1 MQFCKGLYASLI
13 GKVEE
18 MSNFLLQNVGIGVF
32 FADDDDFFGED
43 TAMCSEV
50 DDDDLPLT
58 NYLLKFDVGEEEPW
72 DSTEDL
78 SVGGESVDERDIF
91 GLGCEGV
98 AFTFESGHWDEDAP
112 DRAELVEKEVCR
124 AKNKDNHGKEESVKS
139 GVIVDLNNQKQTTIL
154 DPKNVVEGACVVHS
168 KVKATN
174 VSFAEDTFEPG
185 SPNPEDLDTDV
196 LDHVGEV
203 FGLENEVS
211 PDKVEFEVSQ
221 AKKKGNDLSIQKQK
235 KTSDPKNVIKAAYTV
250 HSNEKA
256 TNVSFAK
263 DTFEPGFPNPEDL
276 ETDVLDHVGEVFSL
290 ENEVSPDKVEFEVSQ
305 AKKKGN
311 DLSIQKQKKT
321 SDPKNVIK
329 AAYTVHSNEKATN
342 VSLARSK
349 NGPLKT
355 TIKTQAEKAKEQ
367 RQRKK
372 KFVQELQDTIEELKQ
387 EKAGL
392 QQVNTQ
398 LNDKIGSLKEEI
410 SYLKGVIANQ
420 SELAKILRTVA
431 DIPGISI
438 NCSVLKNDQG
448 ELGKNNKRKY
458 VPAGKKGV
466 NLSDENTKKRRM
478 NVEVNGELENNAG
491 VCVHVQSGKV
501 SLEFC
506 PECSKNAKS
515 PPLS

>member
-1 MQFCKGLYASLI
+1 
-13 GKVEE
+13 
-18 MSNFLLQNVGIGVF
+18 MSNFLLQNAGISAF
-32 FADDDDFFGED
+32 FEDDDDFFGED

-91 GLGCEGV
+91 GLGCEVVDDEGV
-98 AFTFESGHWDEDAP
+98 AFTFESGHWNEDAS

-124 AKNKDNHGKEESVKS
+124 AKNKDYHRKEESVKS
-139 GVIVDLNNQKQTTIL
+139 SGIVDLNNQKQTTTL
-154 DPKNVVEGACVVHS
+154 DPKNVVEAACVVHS

-185 SPNPEDLDTDV
+185 SPNTEDLETDV

-211 PDKVEFEVSQ
+211 PDKVESEVSQ

-250 HSNEKA
+250 HSNEK
-256 TNVSFAK
+256 V
-263 DTFEPGFPNPEDL
+263 
-276 ETDVLDHVGEVFSL
+276 
-290 ENEVSPDKVEFEVSQ
+290 
-305 AKKKGN
+305 
-311 DLSIQKQKKT
+311 
-321 SDPKNVIK
+321 
-329 AAYTVHSNEKATN
+329 TN
-342 VSLARSK
+342 VSLERSK

-398 LNDKIGSLKEEI
+398 LNDKIGSLQEEI
-410 SYLKGVIANQ
+410 SYLKGVIVNQ
-420 SELAKILRTVA
+420 SELAKILRSVA
-431 DIPGISI
+431 NIPGISI

-448 ELGKNNKRKY
+448 EMGKNNKRKC

-466 NLSDENTKKRRM
+466 NLCDESTKKRRM
-478 NVEVNGELENNAG
+478 DIEVNGELENNAG

-506 PECSKNAKS
+506 PECSKKAKS
-515 PPLS
+515 TPLS

>member
-1 MQFCKGLYASLI
+1 
-13 GKVEE
+13 
-18 MSNFLLQNVGIGVF
+18 MSNFLLQNAGISAF
-32 FADDDDFFGED
+32 FEDDDDFFGED

-91 GLGCEGV
+91 GLGCEVVDDEGV
-98 AFTFESGHWDEDAP
+98 AFTFESGHWNEDAS

-124 AKNKDNHGKEESVKS
+124 AKNKDYHRKEESVKS
-139 GVIVDLNNQKQTTIL
+139 SGIVDLNNQKQTTTL
-154 DPKNVVEGACVVHS
+154 DPKNVVEAACVVHS

-185 SPNPEDLDTDV
+185 SPNPEDLETDV

-250 HSNEKA
+250 HSNEK
-256 TNVSFAK
+256 V
-263 DTFEPGFPNPEDL
+263 
-276 ETDVLDHVGEVFSL
+276 
-290 ENEVSPDKVEFEVSQ
+290 
-305 AKKKGN
+305 
-311 DLSIQKQKKT
+311 
-321 SDPKNVIK
+321 
-329 AAYTVHSNEKATN
+329 TN
-342 VSLARSK
+342 VSLERSK

-398 LNDKIGSLKEEI
+398 LNDKIGSLQEEI
-410 SYLKGVIANQ
+410 SYLKGVIVNQ
-420 SELAKILRTVA
+420 SELAKILRSVA
-431 DIPGISI
+431 NIPGISI

-448 ELGKNNKRKY
+448 EMGKNNKRKC

-466 NLSDENTKKRRM
+466 NLCDESTKKRRM
-478 NVEVNGELENNAG
+478 DIEVNGELENNAG

-506 PECSKNAKS
+506 PECSKKAKS
-515 PPLS
+515 TPLS

>member
-1 MQFCKGLYASLI
+1 
-13 GKVEE
+13 
-18 MSNFLLQNVGIGVF
+18 MSNFLLQNAGISAF
-32 FADDDDFFGED
+32 FEDDDDFFGED

-91 GLGCEGV
+91 GLGCEMVHDEEV
-98 AFTFESGHWDEDAP
+98 AFTFESGHWNEDAP
-112 DRAELVEKEVCR
+112 DRAELVEKEVCQ

-139 GVIVDLNNQKQTTIL
+139 SVIVDLNDQKQTTTL
-154 DPKNVVEGACVVHS
+154 DPKNVVEAACVVHS

-174 VSFAEDTFEPG
+174 VSITEDTFEP
-185 SPNPEDLDTDV
+185 E
-196 LDHVGEV
+196 
-203 FGLENEVS
+203 
-211 PDKVEFEVSQ
+211 
-221 AKKKGNDLSIQKQK
+221 
-235 KTSDPKNVIKAAYTV
+235 
-250 HSNEKA
+250 
-256 TNVSFAK
+256 
-263 DTFEPGFPNPEDL
+263 
-276 ETDVLDHVGEVFSL
+276 
-290 ENEVSPDKVEFEVSQ
+290 
-305 AKKKGN
+305 
-311 DLSIQKQKKT
+311 
-321 SDPKNVIK
+321 
-329 AAYTVHSNEKATN
+329 TN
-342 VSLARSK
+342 VSLERSK

-398 LNDKIGSLKEEI
+398 LNDKIGSLQEEI

-431 DIPGISI
+431 NIPGISI

-448 ELGKNNKRKY
+448 EMGKNNKRKC

-478 NVEVNGELENNAG
+478 DIEVNGELENNAG

-506 PECSKNAKS
+506 PECSKKAKS
-515 PPLS
+515 TPLS

>member
-1 MQFCKGLYASLI
+1 
-13 GKVEE
+13 
-18 MSNFLLQNVGIGVF
+18 MSNFLLQNAGISAF
-32 FADDDDFFGED
+32 FEDDDDFFGED

-91 GLGCEGV
+91 GLGCEVVDDEGV
-98 AFTFESGHWDEDAP
+98 AFTFESGHWNEDAP

-124 AKNKDNHGKEESVKS
+124 AKNKDYHRKEESVKS
-139 GVIVDLNNQKQTTIL
+139 SGIVDLNNQKQTTTL
-154 DPKNVVEGACVVHS
+154 DPKNVVEAACVVHS

-185 SPNPEDLDTDV
+185 SPNTEDLETDV

-221 AKKKGNDLSIQKQK
+221 AKKKGNDLSIQKQE

-250 HSNEKA
+250 HSNEK
-256 TNVSFAK
+256 V
-263 DTFEPGFPNPEDL
+263 
-276 ETDVLDHVGEVFSL
+276 
-290 ENEVSPDKVEFEVSQ
+290 
-305 AKKKGN
+305 
-311 DLSIQKQKKT
+311 
-321 SDPKNVIK
+321 
-329 AAYTVHSNEKATN
+329 TN
-342 VSLARSK
+342 VSLERSK

-398 LNDKIGSLKEEI
+398 LNDKIGSLQEEI

-420 SELAKILRTVA
+420 SELAKILRSVA
-431 DIPGISI
+431 NIPGISI

-448 ELGKNNKRKY
+448 EMGKNNKRKC

-466 NLSDENTKKRRM
+466 NLCDESTKKRRM
-478 NVEVNGELENNAG
+478 DIEVNGELENNAG

-506 PECSKNAKS
+506 PECSKKAKS
-515 PPLS
+515 TPLS

>member
-1 MQFCKGLYASLI
+1 
-13 GKVEE
+13 
-18 MSNFLLQNVGIGVF
+18 MSNFLLQNAGISAF
-32 FADDDDFFGED
+32 FEDDDDFFGED

-50 DDDDLPLT
+50 DDEDLPLT

-91 GLGCEGV
+91 GLGCEVVDDDGV
-98 AFTFESGHWDEDAP
+98 SFTFESGHWNEDAP

-124 AKNKDNHGKEESVKS
+124 AKNKGNYGKEESVKS
-139 GVIVDLNNQKQTTIL
+139 SVIVDLNNQKQTTTL
-154 DPKNVVEGACVVHS
+154 DPKNVVEAACVVHS
-168 KVKATN
+168 KLKATN

-185 SPNPEDLDTDV
+185 SPNPEDLETDV

-211 PDKVEFEVSQ
+211 PDKVEVEMSQ
-221 AKKKGNDLSIQKQK
+221 AKKKGNGLSIQKKK
-235 KTSDPKNVIKAAYTV
+235 KTSDPKNGIKAAYTV
-250 HSNEKA
+250 HSNEK
-256 TNVSFAK
+256 V
-263 DTFEPGFPNPEDL
+263 
-276 ETDVLDHVGEVFSL
+276 
-290 ENEVSPDKVEFEVSQ
+290 
-305 AKKKGN
+305 
-311 DLSIQKQKKT
+311 
-321 SDPKNVIK
+321 
-329 AAYTVHSNEKATN
+329 TN
-342 VSLARSK
+342 VSLERSK

-398 LNDKIGSLKEEI
+398 LNDKIGSLQEEI
-410 SYLKGVIANQ
+410 SYLKGVITNQ

-431 DIPGISI
+431 NIPGISI

-448 ELGKNNKRKY
+448 EMGKNNKQKC

-478 NVEVNGELENNAG
+478 DIEVNGELENNAG

-506 PECSKNAKS
+506 PECSKKAKS
-515 PPLS
+515 TPLS

>member
-1 MQFCKGLYASLI
+1 MQFYKGLYASLI
-13 GKVEE
+13 GKVGG
-18 MSNFLLQNVGIGVF
+18 MSNFLLQNAGISAF
-32 FADDDDFFGED
+32 FEDDDDFFGED

-91 GLGCEGV
+91 GLGCEVVHDEGV
-98 AFTFESGHWDEDAP
+98 AFTFESGHWNEDAP
-112 DRAELVEKEVCR
+112 DRAELVEKEVCQ

-139 GVIVDLNNQKQTTIL
+139 RVIVDLNNQKQTTTL

-174 VSFAEDTFEPG
+174 VSITEDTFEPG
-185 SPNPEDLDTDV
+185 SPNP
-196 LDHVGEV
+196 
-203 FGLENEVS
+203 
-211 PDKVEFEVSQ
+211 
-221 AKKKGNDLSIQKQK
+221 A
-235 KTSDPKNVIKAAYTV
+235 
-250 HSNEKA
+250 
-256 TNVSFAK
+256 
-263 DTFEPGFPNPEDL
+263 DL
-276 ETDVLDHVGEVFSL
+276 ETDMLDHVGEVFSL
-290 ENEVSPDKVEFEVSQ
+290 ENKVSPDKAELEVSQ
-305 AKKKGN
+305 AKRKGK
-311 DLSIQKQKKT
+311 DLSIQKPKKT

-329 AAYTVHSNEKATN
+329 TAYTVHSNEKVTN
-342 VSLARSK
+342 VSLERSK

-398 LNDKIGSLKEEI
+398 LNDKIGSLQEEI

-431 DIPGISI
+431 NIPGISI

-448 ELGKNNKRKY
+448 EMGKNNKRKC
-458 VPAGKKGV
+458 VSAGKKGV

-478 NVEVNGELENNAG
+478 DIEVNGELENNAG

-506 PECSKNAKS
+506 PECSKKAKS
-515 PPLS
+515 TPLS

>member
-1 MQFCKGLYASLI
+1 
-13 GKVEE
+13 
-18 MSNFLLQNVGIGVF
+18 MSNFLLQNAGISAF
-32 FADDDDFFGED
+32 FEDDDDFFGED

-91 GLGCEGV
+91 GLGCEVVDDEGA
-98 AFTFESGHWDEDAP
+98 AFTFESGHWNEDAP

-124 AKNKDNHGKEESVKS
+124 AKNKDYHRKEESVKS
-139 GVIVDLNNQKQTTIL
+139 SGIVDLNNQKQTTTL
-154 DPKNVVEGACVVHS
+154 DPKNVVEAACVVHS

-174 VSFAEDTFEPG
+174 VSFAEDTFEAG
-185 SPNPEDLDTDV
+185 SPNTEDLETDV

-211 PDKVEFEVSQ
+211 PDKVEFEVSR

-250 HSNEKA
+250 HSNEK
-256 TNVSFAK
+256 V
-263 DTFEPGFPNPEDL
+263 
-276 ETDVLDHVGEVFSL
+276 
-290 ENEVSPDKVEFEVSQ
+290 
-305 AKKKGN
+305 
-311 DLSIQKQKKT
+311 
-321 SDPKNVIK
+321 
-329 AAYTVHSNEKATN
+329 TN
-342 VSLARSK
+342 VSLERSE

-398 LNDKIGSLKEEI
+398 LNDKIGSLQEEI

-420 SELAKILRTVA
+420 SELAKILRSVA
-431 DIPGISI
+431 NIPGISI

-448 ELGKNNKRKY
+448 EMGKNNKRKC

-466 NLSDENTKKRRM
+466 NLCDESTKKRRM
-478 NVEVNGELENNAG
+478 DTEVNGELENNAG

-506 PECSKNAKS
+506 PECSKKAKNT
-515 PPLS
+515 PLS

>member
-1 MQFCKGLYASLI
+1 
-13 GKVEE
+13 
-18 MSNFLLQNVGIGVF
+18 MSNFLLQNAGISAF
-32 FADDDDFFGED
+32 FEDDDDFFGED

-91 GLGCEGV
+91 GLGCEVVDDDGV
-98 AFTFESGHWDEDAP
+98 AFTFESGHWNEDAP

-124 AKNKDNHGKEESVKS
+124 AKNKDYHLKEESVKS
-139 GVIVDLNNQKQTTIL
+139 SGIVDLNNQKQTTTL
-154 DPKNVVEGACVVHS
+154 DPKNVVEAACVVHS

-174 VSFAEDTFEPG
+174 ICFAEDTFEVG
-185 SPNPEDLDTDV
+185 SPNTEDLETDV

-211 PDKVEFEVSQ
+211 PDKVEFEVSR

-250 HSNEKA
+250 HSNEK
-256 TNVSFAK
+256 V
-263 DTFEPGFPNPEDL
+263 
-276 ETDVLDHVGEVFSL
+276 
-290 ENEVSPDKVEFEVSQ
+290 
-305 AKKKGN
+305 
-311 DLSIQKQKKT
+311 
-321 SDPKNVIK
+321 
-329 AAYTVHSNEKATN
+329 TN
-342 VSLARSK
+342 VSLERSK

-398 LNDKIGSLKEEI
+398 LNDKIGSLQEEI

-420 SELAKILRTVA
+420 SELAKILRSVA
-431 DIPGISI
+431 NIPGISI

-448 ELGKNNKRKY
+448 EMGKNNKRKC

-466 NLSDENTKKRRM
+466 NLSDENAKKRRM
-478 NVEVNGELENNAG
+478 DIEVNGELENNAG

-506 PECSKNAKS
+506 PECSKKAKS
-515 PPLS
+515 TPLS

>member
-1 MQFCKGLYASLI
+1 
-13 GKVEE
+13 
-18 MSNFLLQNVGIGVF
+18 MSNFLLQNAGISAF
-32 FADDDDFFGED
+32 FEDDDDFFGED

-91 GLGCEGV
+91 ELGCEVVDDEGA
-98 AFTFESGHWDEDAP
+98 AFTFESGHWNEDAP

-124 AKNKDNHGKEESVKS
+124 AKNKDYHRKEESVKS
-139 GVIVDLNNQKQTTIL
+139 SGIVDLNNQKQTTTL
-154 DPKNVVEGACVVHS
+154 DPKNVVEAACVVHS

-185 SPNPEDLDTDV
+185 SPNPEDLETDV

-221 AKKKGNDLSIQKQK
+221 AKKKGNDLSIQRQK

-250 HSNEKA
+250 HSNEK
-256 TNVSFAK
+256 V
-263 DTFEPGFPNPEDL
+263 
-276 ETDVLDHVGEVFSL
+276 
-290 ENEVSPDKVEFEVSQ
+290 
-305 AKKKGN
+305 
-311 DLSIQKQKKT
+311 
-321 SDPKNVIK
+321 
-329 AAYTVHSNEKATN
+329 TN
-342 VSLARSK
+342 VSLERSK

-398 LNDKIGSLKEEI
+398 LNDKIGSLQEEI

-420 SELAKILRTVA
+420 SELAKILRSVA
-431 DIPGISI
+431 NIPGISI

-448 ELGKNNKRKY
+448 EMGKNNKRKC

-466 NLSDENTKKRRM
+466 NLSDENAKKRRM
-478 NVEVNGELENNAG
+478 DIEVNGELENNAG

-506 PECSKNAKS
+506 PECSKKAKS
-515 PPLS
+515 TPLS

>member
-1 MQFCKGLYASLI
+1 MQFYKGLYASLI
-13 GKVEE
+13 GKVGE
-18 MSNFLLQNVGIGVF
+18 MSDFLLQNAGIGAF
-32 FADDDDFFGED
+32 FEDDNDLFGED
-43 TAMCSEV
+43 TVMCSEV
-50 DDDDLPLT
+50 DDYDLPLT

-78 SVGGESVDERDIF
+78 SVGGESVEERDIF
-91 GLGCEGV
+91 GPGCEVLDDEGV
-98 AFTFESGHWDEDAP
+98 AFTFENGHWNEDPP
-112 DRAELVEKEVCR
+112 DRAELVEKEVCQ

-139 GVIVDLNNQKQTTIL
+139 SFIVDLNNQKQTNTL
-154 DPKNVVEGACVVHS
+154 DPKNVVEAACTVRS
-168 KVKATN
+168 KAKVTN

-185 SPNPEDLDTDV
+185 SPNLEDLETDAM
-196 LDHVGEV
+196 DHVGEV
-203 FGLENEVS
+203 FSVENEVS
-211 PDKVEFEVSQ
+211 PDKVEFEASQ
-221 AKKKGNDLSIQKQK
+221 AKKKDLSIQNEK
-235 KTSDPKNVIKAAYTV
+235 KTS
-250 HSNEKA
+250 HS
-256 TNVSFAK
+256 
-263 DTFEPGFPNPEDL
+263 
-276 ETDVLDHVGEVFSL
+276 
-290 ENEVSPDKVEFEVSQ
+290 
-305 AKKKGN
+305 
-311 DLSIQKQKKT
+311 
-321 SDPKNVIK
+321 KNVIK

-342 VSLARSK
+342 VSLERSK

-431 DIPGISI
+431 NIPGISI

-448 ELGKNNKRKY
+448 EMGKNNKRKC

-478 NVEVNGELENNAG
+478 GIEVNGELENNAG

-506 PECSKNAKS
+506 PECSKKAKS
-515 PPLS
+515 TPLS

>member
-1 MQFCKGLYASLI
+1 
-13 GKVEE
+13 
-18 MSNFLLQNVGIGVF
+18 MSNFLLQNAGISAF
-32 FADDDDFFGED
+32 FEDDDDFFGED

-91 GLGCEGV
+91 GLGCEVVDDEGA
-98 AFTFESGHWDEDAP
+98 AFTFESGHWNEDAP

-124 AKNKDNHGKEESVKS
+124 AKNKDYHRKEESVKS
-139 GVIVDLNNQKQTTIL
+139 SGIVDLNNQKQTTTL
-154 DPKNVVEGACVVHS
+154 DPKNVVEAACVVHS

-174 VSFAEDTFEPG
+174 VSFAEDTFEAG
-185 SPNPEDLDTDV
+185 SPNTEDLETDV

-211 PDKVEFEVSQ
+211 PDKVEFEVSR

-250 HSNEKA
+250 HSNEK
-256 TNVSFAK
+256 V
-263 DTFEPGFPNPEDL
+263 
-276 ETDVLDHVGEVFSL
+276 
-290 ENEVSPDKVEFEVSQ
+290 
-305 AKKKGN
+305 
-311 DLSIQKQKKT
+311 
-321 SDPKNVIK
+321 
-329 AAYTVHSNEKATN
+329 TN
-342 VSLARSK
+342 VSLERSE

-398 LNDKIGSLKEEI
+398 LNDKIGSLQEEI

-431 DIPGISI
+431 NIPGISI

-448 ELGKNNKRKY
+448 EMGKNNKRKC

-466 NLSDENTKKRRM
+466 NLCDESTKKRRM
-478 NVEVNGELENNAG
+478 DIEVNGELENNAG

-506 PECSKNAKS
+506 PECSKKAKS
-515 PPLS
+515 TPLS

>member
-1 MQFCKGLYASLI
+1 
-13 GKVEE
+13 
-18 MSNFLLQNVGIGVF
+18 MSNFLLQNAGISAF
-32 FADDDDFFGED
+32 FEEDDDFFGED

-91 GLGCEGV
+91 GLGCEVVDDEGA
-98 AFTFESGHWDEDAP
+98 AFTFESGHWNEDAP

-124 AKNKDNHGKEESVKS
+124 AKNKDYHRKEESVKS
-139 GVIVDLNNQKQTTIL
+139 SGIVDLNNQKQTTTL
-154 DPKNVVEGACVVHS
+154 DPKNVVEAACVVHS

-185 SPNPEDLDTDV
+185 SPNPEDLETDV

-250 HSNEKA
+250 HSNEK
-256 TNVSFAK
+256 V
-263 DTFEPGFPNPEDL
+263 
-276 ETDVLDHVGEVFSL
+276 
-290 ENEVSPDKVEFEVSQ
+290 
-305 AKKKGN
+305 
-311 DLSIQKQKKT
+311 
-321 SDPKNVIK
+321 
-329 AAYTVHSNEKATN
+329 TN
-342 VSLARSK
+342 VSLERSK

-398 LNDKIGSLKEEI
+398 LNDKIGSLQEEI

-420 SELAKILRTVA
+420 SELAKILRSVA
-431 DIPGISI
+431 NIPGISI

-448 ELGKNNKRKY
+448 EMGKNNKRKC

-466 NLSDENTKKRRM
+466 NLSDENAKKRRM
-478 NVEVNGELENNAG
+478 DIEVNGELESNAG

-506 PECSKNAKS
+506 PECSKKAKS
-515 PPLS
+515 TPLS

>member
-1 MQFCKGLYASLI
+1 
-13 GKVEE
+13 
-18 MSNFLLQNVGIGVF
+18 MSNFLLQNAGISAF
-32 FADDDDFFGED
+32 FEDDDDFFGED

-91 GLGCEGV
+91 GLGCEMVHDEGV
-98 AFTFESGHWDEDAP
+98 AFTFESGHWNEDAP
-112 DRAELVEKEVCR
+112 DRAELVEKEVCQ

-139 GVIVDLNNQKQTTIL
+139 SVIVDLNNQKQTTTL
-154 DPKNVVEGACVVHS
+154 DPKNVVEVACVVHS

-174 VSFAEDTFEPG
+174 VSFAEDTFEAG
-185 SPNPEDLDTDV
+185 SPNTEDLETDV

-250 HSNEKA
+250 HSNEK
-256 TNVSFAK
+256 V
-263 DTFEPGFPNPEDL
+263 
-276 ETDVLDHVGEVFSL
+276 
-290 ENEVSPDKVEFEVSQ
+290 
-305 AKKKGN
+305 
-311 DLSIQKQKKT
+311 
-321 SDPKNVIK
+321 
-329 AAYTVHSNEKATN
+329 TN
-342 VSLARSK
+342 VSLERSK

-372 KFVQELQDTIEELKQ
+372 KFVQELQDTIDELKQ

-398 LNDKIGSLKEEI
+398 LNDKIGSLQEEI

-431 DIPGISI
+431 NIPGISI

-448 ELGKNNKRKY
+448 EMGKNNKRKC

-478 NVEVNGELENNAG
+478 DIEVNGELENNAG

-506 PECSKNAKS
+506 PECSKKAKS
-515 PPLS
+515 TPLS

>member
-1 MQFCKGLYASLI
+1 
-13 GKVEE
+13 
-18 MSNFLLQNVGIGVF
+18 MSNFLLQNAGISAF
-32 FADDDDFFGED
+32 FEDDDDFFEED

-91 GLGCEGV
+91 GLGCEVVDDEGV
-98 AFTFESGHWDEDAP
+98 AFTFESGHWNEDAS

-124 AKNKDNHGKEESVKS
+124 AKNKDYHRKEESVKS
-139 GVIVDLNNQKQTTIL
+139 SGIVDLNNQKQTTTL
-154 DPKNVVEGACVVHS
+154 DPENVVEAACVVHS

-185 SPNPEDLDTDV
+185 SPNPEDLETDV

-250 HSNEKA
+250 HSNEK
-256 TNVSFAK
+256 V
-263 DTFEPGFPNPEDL
+263 
-276 ETDVLDHVGEVFSL
+276 
-290 ENEVSPDKVEFEVSQ
+290 
-305 AKKKGN
+305 
-311 DLSIQKQKKT
+311 
-321 SDPKNVIK
+321 
-329 AAYTVHSNEKATN
+329 TN
-342 VSLARSK
+342 VSLERSK

-398 LNDKIGSLKEEI
+398 LNDKIGSLQEEI
-410 SYLKGVIANQ
+410 SYLKGVIVNQ
-420 SELAKILRTVA
+420 SELAKILRSVA
-431 DIPGISI
+431 NIPGISI

-448 ELGKNNKRKY
+448 EMGKNNKRKC

-466 NLSDENTKKRRM
+466 NLCDESTKKRRM
-478 NVEVNGELENNAG
+478 DIEVNGELENNAG

-506 PECSKNAKS
+506 PECSKKAKS
-515 PPLS
+515 TPLS

>member
-1 MQFCKGLYASLI
+1 
-13 GKVEE
+13 
-18 MSNFLLQNVGIGVF
+18 
-32 FADDDDFFGED
+32 
-43 TAMCSEV
+43 MCSEV
-50 DDDDLPLT
+50 DDEDLPLT

-91 GLGCEGV
+91 GLGCEVVDDDGV
-98 AFTFESGHWDEDAP
+98 SFTFESGHWNEDAP
-112 DRAELVEKEVCR
+112 DRAELVEKELCR
-124 AKNKDNHGKEESVKS
+124 AKNKGNYGKEESVKS
-139 GVIVDLNNQKQTTIL
+139 SVIVDLNNQKQTTTL
-154 DPKNVVEGACVVHS
+154 DPKNVVEAACVVHS
-168 KVKATN
+168 KLKATN

-185 SPNPEDLDTDV
+185 SPNPEDLETDV

-211 PDKVEFEVSQ
+211 PDKVEVEMSQ
-221 AKKKGNDLSIQKQK
+221 AKKKGNGLSIQKKK
-235 KTSDPKNVIKAAYTV
+235 KTSDPKNGIKAAYTV
-250 HSNEKA
+250 HSNEK
-256 TNVSFAK
+256 V
-263 DTFEPGFPNPEDL
+263 
-276 ETDVLDHVGEVFSL
+276 
-290 ENEVSPDKVEFEVSQ
+290 
-305 AKKKGN
+305 
-311 DLSIQKQKKT
+311 
-321 SDPKNVIK
+321 
-329 AAYTVHSNEKATN
+329 TN
-342 VSLARSK
+342 VSLERSK

-398 LNDKIGSLKEEI
+398 LNDKIGSLQEEI

-431 DIPGISI
+431 NIPGISI

-448 ELGKNNKRKY
+448 EMGKNNKQKC

-478 NVEVNGELENNAG
+478 DIEVNGELENNAG

-506 PECSKNAKS
+506 PECSKKAKS
-515 PPLS
+515 TPLS

>member
-1 MQFCKGLYASLI
+1 
-13 GKVEE
+13 
-18 MSNFLLQNVGIGVF
+18 MSNFLLQNAGISAF
-32 FADDDDFFGED
+32 FEDDDDFFGED

-91 GLGCEGV
+91 GLGCEVVDDEGV
-98 AFTFESGHWDEDAP
+98 AFTFDSGHWNEDAS

-124 AKNKDNHGKEESVKS
+124 AKNKDYHLKEESVKS
-139 GVIVDLNNQKQTTIL
+139 SGIVDLNNQKQTTTL
-154 DPKNVVEGACVVHS
+154 DPKNVVEAACVVHS

-174 VSFAEDTFEPG
+174 VSFAEDTFEAG
-185 SPNPEDLDTDV
+185 SPNTEDLETDV

-211 PDKVEFEVSQ
+211 PDKVEFEVSR

-250 HSNEKA
+250 HSNEK
-256 TNVSFAK
+256 V
-263 DTFEPGFPNPEDL
+263 
-276 ETDVLDHVGEVFSL
+276 
-290 ENEVSPDKVEFEVSQ
+290 
-305 AKKKGN
+305 
-311 DLSIQKQKKT
+311 
-321 SDPKNVIK
+321 
-329 AAYTVHSNEKATN
+329 TN
-342 VSLARSK
+342 VSLERSK

-398 LNDKIGSLKEEI
+398 LNDKIGSLQEEI

-431 DIPGISI
+431 NIPGISI

-448 ELGKNNKRKY
+448 EMGKNNKRKC

-466 NLSDENTKKRRM
+466 NLCDESTKKRRM
-478 NVEVNGELENNAG
+478 DIEVNGELENNAG

-506 PECSKNAKS
+506 PECSKKAKS
-515 PPLS
+515 TPLS

>member
-1 MQFCKGLYASLI
+1 
-13 GKVEE
+13 
-18 MSNFLLQNVGIGVF
+18 MSNFLLQNAGISAF
-32 FADDDDFFGED
+32 FEDDDDFFGED

-91 GLGCEGV
+91 GLGCEVVDDEGV
-98 AFTFESGHWDEDAP
+98 AFTFESGHWNEDAS

-124 AKNKDNHGKEESVKS
+124 AKNKDYHRKEESVKS
-139 GVIVDLNNQKQTTIL
+139 SGIVDLNNQKQTTTL
-154 DPKNVVEGACVVHS
+154 DPKNVVEAACVVHS

-185 SPNPEDLDTDV
+185 SPNPEDLETDV

-235 KTSDPKNVIKAAYTV
+235 KTSDPKNVIKAAYTG
-250 HSNEKA
+250 HSNEK
-256 TNVSFAK
+256 V
-263 DTFEPGFPNPEDL
+263 
-276 ETDVLDHVGEVFSL
+276 
-290 ENEVSPDKVEFEVSQ
+290 
-305 AKKKGN
+305 
-311 DLSIQKQKKT
+311 
-321 SDPKNVIK
+321 
-329 AAYTVHSNEKATN
+329 TN
-342 VSLARSK
+342 VSLERSK

-398 LNDKIGSLKEEI
+398 LNDKIGSLQEEI
-410 SYLKGVIANQ
+410 SYLKGVIVNQ
-420 SELAKILRTVA
+420 SELAKILRSVA
-431 DIPGISI
+431 NIPGISI

-448 ELGKNNKRKY
+448 EMGKNNKRKC

-466 NLSDENTKKRRM
+466 NLCDESTKKRRM
-478 NVEVNGELENNAG
+478 DIEVNGELENNAG

-506 PECSKNAKS
+506 PECSKKAKS
-515 PPLS
+515 TPLS

>member
-1 MQFCKGLYASLI
+1 
-13 GKVEE
+13 
-18 MSNFLLQNVGIGVF
+18 MSNFLLQNAGISAF
-32 FADDDDFFGED
+32 FEDDDDFFGED

-91 GLGCEGV
+91 GLGCEVVHDEGV
-98 AFTFESGHWDEDAP
+98 AFTFESGHWNEDAP
-112 DRAELVEKEVCR
+112 DRAELVVKEVCQ

-139 GVIVDLNNQKQTTIL
+139 SVIVDLNNQKQTTTL
-154 DPKNVVEGACVVHS
+154 DPKNVVEAACVVHS

-185 SPNPEDLDTDV
+185 SPNPEDLETDV

-235 KTSDPKNVIKAAYTV
+235 KTSDPKNAIKAAYTV
-250 HSNEKA
+250 HCNEK
-256 TNVSFAK
+256 V
-263 DTFEPGFPNPEDL
+263 
-276 ETDVLDHVGEVFSL
+276 
-290 ENEVSPDKVEFEVSQ
+290 
-305 AKKKGN
+305 
-311 DLSIQKQKKT
+311 
-321 SDPKNVIK
+321 
-329 AAYTVHSNEKATN
+329 TN
-342 VSLARSK
+342 VSLERSK

-398 LNDKIGSLKEEI
+398 LNDKIGSLQEEI

-420 SELAKILRTVA
+420 SELAKILRSVA
-431 DIPGISI
+431 NIPGISI

-448 ELGKNNKRKY
+448 EMGKNNKRKC

-466 NLSDENTKKRRM
+466 NLSDENAKKRRM
-478 NVEVNGELENNAG
+478 DIEVNGELENNAG

-506 PECSKNAKS
+506 PECSKKAKS
-515 PPLS
+515 TPLP

>member
-1 MQFCKGLYASLI
+1 MQFYKELYASLI
-13 GKVEE
+13 GKVGE
-18 MSNFLLQNVGIGVF
+18 MSNFLLQNAGISAF
-32 FADDDDFFGED
+32 FEDDDDFFGED

-58 NYLLKFDVGEEEPW
+58 IYLLKFDVGEEEPW

-91 GLGCEGV
+91 GLGCEVVDDDGV
-98 AFTFESGHWDEDAP
+98 SFTFESGHWNEDAP

-124 AKNKDNHGKEESVKS
+124 AKNKGNHGKEESVKS
-139 GVIVDLNNQKQTTIL
+139 SVIVDLNNQKQTTTF
-154 DPKNVVEGACVVHS
+154 DPKNVVEAACVVHS

-174 VSFAEDTFEPG
+174 ISFAEDTFEPG
-185 SPNPEDLDTDV
+185 SPNPEDLETDV

-221 AKKKGNDLSIQKQK
+221 AKKKGNDS
-235 KTSDPKNVIKAAYTV
+235 
-250 HSNEKA
+250 
-256 TNVSFAK
+256 
-263 DTFEPGFPNPEDL
+263 
-276 ETDVLDHVGEVFSL
+276 
-290 ENEVSPDKVEFEVSQ
+290 
-305 AKKKGN
+305 
-311 DLSIQKQKKT
+311 SIQKQKKT

-342 VSLARSK
+342 VSLERSK

-398 LNDKIGSLKEEI
+398 LNDKIGSLQEEI

-431 DIPGISI
+431 NIPGISI

-448 ELGKNNKRKY
+448 EMGKNNKRKC

-478 NVEVNGELENNAG
+478 DIEVNNELENNAG

-506 PECSKNAKS
+506 PECSKKAKS
-515 PPLS
+515 TPLS

>member
-1 MQFCKGLYASLI
+1 
-13 GKVEE
+13 
-18 MSNFLLQNVGIGVF
+18 MSNFLLQNAGISAF
-32 FADDDDFFGED
+32 FEDDDDFFGED

-91 GLGCEGV
+91 GLGCEVVDDEGV
-98 AFTFESGHWDEDAP
+98 AFTFESGHWNEDAP

-124 AKNKDNHGKEESVKS
+124 AKNKDYHLKEESVKS
-139 GVIVDLNNQKQTTIL
+139 SGIVDLNNQKQTTTL
-154 DPKNVVEGACVVHS
+154 DPKNVVEAACVVHS

-185 SPNPEDLDTDV
+185 SPNPEDLETDV

-250 HSNEKA
+250 HSNEK
-256 TNVSFAK
+256 V
-263 DTFEPGFPNPEDL
+263 
-276 ETDVLDHVGEVFSL
+276 
-290 ENEVSPDKVEFEVSQ
+290 
-305 AKKKGN
+305 
-311 DLSIQKQKKT
+311 
-321 SDPKNVIK
+321 
-329 AAYTVHSNEKATN
+329 TN
-342 VSLARSK
+342 VSLERSK

-398 LNDKIGSLKEEI
+398 LNDKIGSLQEEI

-420 SELAKILRTVA
+420 SELAKILRSVA
-431 DIPGISI
+431 NIPGISI

-448 ELGKNNKRKY
+448 EMGKNNKRKC

-466 NLSDENTKKRRM
+466 NLCDESTKKRRM
-478 NVEVNGELENNAG
+478 DIEVNGELENNAG

-506 PECSKNAKS
+506 PECSKKAKS
-515 PPLS
+515 TPLS

>member
-1 MQFCKGLYASLI
+1 
-13 GKVEE
+13 
-18 MSNFLLQNVGIGVF
+18 MSNFLLQNAGISAF
-32 FADDDDFFGED
+32 FEDDDDFFGED

-50 DDDDLPLT
+50 DDEDLPLT

-91 GLGCEGV
+91 GLGCEVVDDDGV
-98 AFTFESGHWDEDAP
+98 SFTFESGHWNEDAP

-124 AKNKDNHGKEESVKS
+124 AKNKGNYGKEESVKS
-139 GVIVDLNNQKQTTIL
+139 SVIVDLNNQKQTTTL
-154 DPKNVVEGACVVHS
+154 DPKNVVEAACVVHS
-168 KVKATN
+168 KLKATN

-185 SPNPEDLDTDV
+185 SPNPEDLETDV

-211 PDKVEFEVSQ
+211 PDKVEVEMSQ
-221 AKKKGNDLSIQKQK
+221 AKKKGNGLSIQKKK
-235 KTSDPKNVIKAAYTV
+235 KTSDPKNGIKAAYTV
-250 HSNEKA
+250 HSNEK
-256 TNVSFAK
+256 V
-263 DTFEPGFPNPEDL
+263 
-276 ETDVLDHVGEVFSL
+276 
-290 ENEVSPDKVEFEVSQ
+290 
-305 AKKKGN
+305 
-311 DLSIQKQKKT
+311 
-321 SDPKNVIK
+321 
-329 AAYTVHSNEKATN
+329 TN
-342 VSLARSK
+342 VSLERSK

-398 LNDKIGSLKEEI
+398 LNDKIGSLQEEI

-431 DIPGISI
+431 NIPGISI

-448 ELGKNNKRKY
+448 EMGKNNKQKC

-478 NVEVNGELENNAG
+478 DIEVNGELENNAG

-506 PECSKNAKS
+506 PECSKKAKS
-515 PPLS
+515 TPLS

>member
-1 MQFCKGLYASLI
+1 
-13 GKVEE
+13 
-18 MSNFLLQNVGIGVF
+18 MSNFLLQNAGISAF
-32 FADDDDFFGED
+32 FEDDDDFFGED

-91 GLGCEGV
+91 GLGCEVVDDEGV
-98 AFTFESGHWDEDAP
+98 AFTFESGHWNEDAS

-124 AKNKDNHGKEESVKS
+124 AKNKDYHRKEESVKS
-139 GVIVDLNNQKQTTIL
+139 SGIVDLNNQKQTTTL
-154 DPKNVVEGACVVHS
+154 DPKNVVEAACVVHS

-174 VSFAEDTFEPG
+174 ISFAEDTFEVG
-185 SPNPEDLDTDV
+185 SPNTEDLETDV

-211 PDKVEFEVSQ
+211 PDKVEFEVSR

-250 HSNEKA
+250 HSNEK
-256 TNVSFAK
+256 V
-263 DTFEPGFPNPEDL
+263 
-276 ETDVLDHVGEVFSL
+276 
-290 ENEVSPDKVEFEVSQ
+290 
-305 AKKKGN
+305 
-311 DLSIQKQKKT
+311 
-321 SDPKNVIK
+321 
-329 AAYTVHSNEKATN
+329 TN
-342 VSLARSK
+342 VSLERSK

-398 LNDKIGSLKEEI
+398 LNDKIGSLQEEI
-410 SYLKGVIANQ
+410 SYLKGVIVNQ
-420 SELAKILRTVA
+420 SELAKILRSVA
-431 DIPGISI
+431 NIPGISI

-448 ELGKNNKRKY
+448 EMGKNNKRKC

-466 NLSDENTKKRRM
+466 NLCDESTKKRRM
-478 NVEVNGELENNAG
+478 DIEVNGELENNAG

-506 PECSKNAKS
+506 PECSKKAKS
-515 PPLS
+515 TPLS

>member
-1 MQFCKGLYASLI
+1 
-13 GKVEE
+13 
-18 MSNFLLQNVGIGVF
+18 MSNFLLQNAGISAF
-32 FADDDDFFGED
+32 FEDDDDFFGED

-91 GLGCEGV
+91 GLGCEVVDDEGV
-98 AFTFESGHWDEDAP
+98 AFTFESGHWSEDAP

-124 AKNKDNHGKEESVKS
+124 AKNKGNHGKEESVKS
-139 GVIVDLNNQKQTTIL
+139 SGIVDLNNQKQTTTL
-154 DPKNVVEGACVVHS
+154 DPKNVVEAACVVHS

-185 SPNPEDLDTDV
+185 SPNPEDLETDV

-250 HSNEKA
+250 HSNEK
-256 TNVSFAK
+256 V
-263 DTFEPGFPNPEDL
+263 
-276 ETDVLDHVGEVFSL
+276 
-290 ENEVSPDKVEFEVSQ
+290 
-305 AKKKGN
+305 
-311 DLSIQKQKKT
+311 
-321 SDPKNVIK
+321 
-329 AAYTVHSNEKATN
+329 TN
-342 VSLARSK
+342 VSLERSK

-398 LNDKIGSLKEEI
+398 LNDKIGSLQEEI

-420 SELAKILRTVA
+420 SELAKILRSVA
-431 DIPGISI
+431 NIPGISI

-448 ELGKNNKRKY
+448 EMGKNNKRKC

-466 NLSDENTKKRRM
+466 NLSDENAKKRRM
-478 NVEVNGELENNAG
+478 DIEVNGELENNAG

-506 PECSKNAKS
+506 PECSKKAKS
-515 PPLS
+515 TPLS

>member
-1 MQFCKGLYASLI
+1 
-13 GKVEE
+13 
-18 MSNFLLQNVGIGVF
+18 MSNFLLQNAGISAF
-32 FADDDDFFGED
+32 FEDDDDFFGED

-91 GLGCEGV
+91 GLGCEVVDDEGV
-98 AFTFESGHWDEDAP
+98 AFTFESGHWNEDAS

-124 AKNKDNHGKEESVKS
+124 AKNKDYHRKEESVKS
-139 GVIVDLNNQKQTTIL
+139 SGIVDLNNQKQTTTL
-154 DPKNVVEGACVVHS
+154 DPKNVVEAACVVHS

-185 SPNPEDLDTDV
+185 SPNPEDLETDV

-235 KTSDPKNVIKAAYTV
+235 KTSDPKNVIKAAYTG
-250 HSNEKA
+250 HSNEK
-256 TNVSFAK
+256 V
-263 DTFEPGFPNPEDL
+263 
-276 ETDVLDHVGEVFSL
+276 
-290 ENEVSPDKVEFEVSQ
+290 
-305 AKKKGN
+305 
-311 DLSIQKQKKT
+311 
-321 SDPKNVIK
+321 
-329 AAYTVHSNEKATN
+329 TN
-342 VSLARSK
+342 VSLERSK

-398 LNDKIGSLKEEI
+398 LNDKIGSLQEEI
-410 SYLKGVIANQ
+410 SYLKGVIVNQ
-420 SELAKILRTVA
+420 SELAKILRSVA
-431 DIPGISI
+431 NIPGISI

-448 ELGKNNKRKY
+448 EMGKNNKRKC
-458 VPAGKKGV
+458 VPAGKKGA
-466 NLSDENTKKRRM
+466 NLCDESTKKRRM
-478 NVEVNGELENNAG
+478 DIEVNGELENNAG

-506 PECSKNAKS
+506 PECSKKAKS
-515 PPLS
+515 TPLS

>member
-1 MQFCKGLYASLI
+1 
-13 GKVEE
+13 
-18 MSNFLLQNVGIGVF
+18 MSNFLLQNAGISAF
-32 FADDDDFFGED
+32 FEDDDDFFGED

-78 SVGGESVDERDIF
+78 SVEGESVDERDIF
-91 GLGCEGV
+91 GLGCEMVDDEGV
-98 AFTFESGHWDEDAP
+98 AFTFESGHWNEDAP
-112 DRAELVEKEVCR
+112 DRAELVEKEVCQ

-139 GVIVDLNNQKQTTIL
+139 SVTVDLNDEKQTTTL
-154 DPKNVVEGACVVHS
+154 DPKNVVEAACVVHS

-174 VSFAEDTFEPG
+174 VSITEDTFEPG
-185 SPNPEDLDTDV
+185 SPNPADL
-196 LDHVGEV
+196 G
-203 FGLENEVS
+203 
-211 PDKVEFEVSQ
+211 
-221 AKKKGNDLSIQKQK
+221 
-235 KTSDPKNVIKAAYTV
+235 
-250 HSNEKA
+250 
-256 TNVSFAK
+256 
-263 DTFEPGFPNPEDL
+263 
-276 ETDVLDHVGEVFSL
+276 TDVLDHVGEVFSL
-290 ENEVSPDKVEFEVSQ
+290 ENEGSPDKAELEVSQ
-305 AKKKGN
+305 AKRKGN
-311 DLSIQKQKKT
+311 DLSIQKPKKT

-329 AAYTVHSNEKATN
+329 TAYTVHSNEKVTN
-342 VSLARSK
+342 VSLERSK

-355 TIKTQAEKAKEQ
+355 TTKTQAEKAKEQ

-398 LNDKIGSLKEEI
+398 LNDKIGSLQEEI

-431 DIPGISI
+431 NIPGISI

-448 ELGKNNKRKY
+448 EMGKNNKRKC

-478 NVEVNGELENNAG
+478 DIEVNGELENNAG

-506 PECSKNAKS
+506 PECSKKAKS
-515 PPLS
+515 TPLS

>member
-1 MQFCKGLYASLI
+1 
-13 GKVEE
+13 
-18 MSNFLLQNVGIGVF
+18 MSNFLLQNAGISAF
-32 FADDDDFFGED
+32 FEDDDDFFGED

-91 GLGCEGV
+91 GLGCEVVDDEGV
-98 AFTFESGHWDEDAP
+98 AFTFESGHWNEDAS

-124 AKNKDNHGKEESVKS
+124 AKNKDYHRKEESVKS
-139 GVIVDLNNQKQTTIL
+139 SGIVDLNNQKQTTTL
-154 DPKNVVEGACVVHS
+154 DPKNVVEAACVVHS

-185 SPNPEDLDTDV
+185 SPNPEDLETDA

-250 HSNEKA
+250 HSNEK
-256 TNVSFAK
+256 V
-263 DTFEPGFPNPEDL
+263 
-276 ETDVLDHVGEVFSL
+276 
-290 ENEVSPDKVEFEVSQ
+290 
-305 AKKKGN
+305 
-311 DLSIQKQKKT
+311 
-321 SDPKNVIK
+321 
-329 AAYTVHSNEKATN
+329 TN
-342 VSLARSK
+342 VSLERSK

-398 LNDKIGSLKEEI
+398 LNDKIGSLQEEI
-410 SYLKGVIANQ
+410 SYLKGVIVNQ
-420 SELAKILRTVA
+420 SELAKILRSVA
-431 DIPGISI
+431 NIPGISI

-448 ELGKNNKRKY
+448 EMGKNNKRKC

-466 NLSDENTKKRRM
+466 NLCDESTKKRRM
-478 NVEVNGELENNAG
+478 DIEVNGELENNAG

-506 PECSKNAKS
+506 PECSKKAKS
-515 PPLS
+515 TPLS

>member
-1 MQFCKGLYASLI
+1 
-13 GKVEE
+13 
-18 MSNFLLQNVGIGVF
+18 MSNFLLQNAGISAF
-32 FADDDDFFGED
+32 FEDDDDFFEED

-91 GLGCEGV
+91 GLGCEVVDDDGV
-98 AFTFESGHWDEDAP
+98 AFTFESGHWNEDAS

-124 AKNKDNHGKEESVKS
+124 AKNKDYHRKEESVKS
-139 GVIVDLNNQKQTTIL
+139 SGIVDLNNQKQTTTL
-154 DPKNVVEGACVVHS
+154 DPENVVEAACVVHS

-185 SPNPEDLDTDV
+185 SPNPEDLETDV

-250 HSNEKA
+250 HSNEK
-256 TNVSFAK
+256 V
-263 DTFEPGFPNPEDL
+263 
-276 ETDVLDHVGEVFSL
+276 
-290 ENEVSPDKVEFEVSQ
+290 
-305 AKKKGN
+305 
-311 DLSIQKQKKT
+311 
-321 SDPKNVIK
+321 
-329 AAYTVHSNEKATN
+329 TN
-342 VSLARSK
+342 VSLERSK

-398 LNDKIGSLKEEI
+398 LNDKIGSLQEEI
-410 SYLKGVIANQ
+410 SYLKGVIVNQ
-420 SELAKILRTVA
+420 SELAKILRSVA
-431 DIPGISI
+431 NIPGISI

-448 ELGKNNKRKY
+448 EMGKNNKRKC

-466 NLSDENTKKRRM
+466 NLCDESTKKRRM
-478 NVEVNGELENNAG
+478 DIEVNGELENNAG

-506 PECSKNAKS
+506 PECSKKAKS
-515 PPLS
+515 TPLS

>member
-1 MQFCKGLYASLI
+1 
-13 GKVEE
+13 
-18 MSNFLLQNVGIGVF
+18 MSNFLLQNAGISAF
-32 FADDDDFFGED
+32 FEDDDDFFGED

-91 GLGCEGV
+91 GLGCEVVDDEGV
-98 AFTFESGHWDEDAP
+98 AFTFESGHWNEDAS

-124 AKNKDNHGKEESVKS
+124 AKNKDYHRKEESVESS
-139 GVIVDLNNQKQTTIL
+139 GIVDLNNQKQTTTL
-154 DPKNVVEGACVVHS
+154 DPKNVVEAACVVHS

-185 SPNPEDLDTDV
+185 SPNPEDLETDV

-250 HSNEKA
+250 HSNEK
-256 TNVSFAK
+256 V
-263 DTFEPGFPNPEDL
+263 
-276 ETDVLDHVGEVFSL
+276 
-290 ENEVSPDKVEFEVSQ
+290 
-305 AKKKGN
+305 
-311 DLSIQKQKKT
+311 
-321 SDPKNVIK
+321 
-329 AAYTVHSNEKATN
+329 TN
-342 VSLARSK
+342 VSLERSK

-398 LNDKIGSLKEEI
+398 LNDKIGSLQEEI

-420 SELAKILRTVA
+420 SELAKILRSVA
-431 DIPGISI
+431 NIPGISI
-438 NCSVLKNDQG
+438 NCSVLKNDKG
-448 ELGKNNKRKY
+448 EMGKNNKRKC

-466 NLSDENTKKRRM
+466 SLSDENAKKRRM
-478 NVEVNGELENNAG
+478 DIEVNGELENNAG

-506 PECSKNAKS
+506 PECSKKAKS
-515 PPLS
+515 TPLS

>member
-1 MQFCKGLYASLI
+1 
-13 GKVEE
+13 
-18 MSNFLLQNVGIGVF
+18 MSNFLLQNAGISAF
-32 FADDDDFFGED
+32 FEDDDDFFGED

-91 GLGCEGV
+91 GLGCEVVDDEGA
-98 AFTFESGHWDEDAP
+98 AFTFESGHWNEDAP

-124 AKNKDNHGKEESVKS
+124 AKNKDYHRKEESVKS
-139 GVIVDLNNQKQTTIL
+139 SGIVDLNNQKQTTTL
-154 DPKNVVEGACVVHS
+154 DPKNVVEAACVVHS

-174 VSFAEDTFEPG
+174 VSFAEDTFEAG
-185 SPNPEDLDTDV
+185 SPNTEDLETDV

-211 PDKVEFEVSQ
+211 PDKVEFEVSR

-250 HSNEKA
+250 HSNEK
-256 TNVSFAK
+256 V
-263 DTFEPGFPNPEDL
+263 
-276 ETDVLDHVGEVFSL
+276 
-290 ENEVSPDKVEFEVSQ
+290 
-305 AKKKGN
+305 
-311 DLSIQKQKKT
+311 
-321 SDPKNVIK
+321 
-329 AAYTVHSNEKATN
+329 TN
-342 VSLARSK
+342 VSLERSK

-398 LNDKIGSLKEEI
+398 LNDKIGSLQEEI

-420 SELAKILRTVA
+420 SELAKILRSVA
-431 DIPGISI
+431 NIPGISI

-448 ELGKNNKRKY
+448 EMGKNNKRKC

-466 NLSDENTKKRRM
+466 NLCDESTKKRRM
-478 NVEVNGELENNAG
+478 DIEVNGELENNAG

-506 PECSKNAKS
+506 PECSKKAKS
-515 PPLS
+515 TPLS

>member
-1 MQFCKGLYASLI
+1 
-13 GKVEE
+13 
-18 MSNFLLQNVGIGVF
+18 MSNFLLQNAGISAF
-32 FADDDDFFGED
+32 FEDDDDFFGED

-91 GLGCEGV
+91 GLGCEVVDDEGV
-98 AFTFESGHWDEDAP
+98 AFTFESGHWNEDAS

-124 AKNKDNHGKEESVKS
+124 AKNKDYHRKEESVKS
-139 GVIVDLNNQKQTTIL
+139 SGIVDLNNQKQTTTL
-154 DPKNVVEGACVVHS
+154 DPKNVVEAACVVHS

-185 SPNPEDLDTDV
+185 SPNPEDLETDV

-250 HSNEKA
+250 HSNEK
-256 TNVSFAK
+256 V
-263 DTFEPGFPNPEDL
+263 
-276 ETDVLDHVGEVFSL
+276 
-290 ENEVSPDKVEFEVSQ
+290 
-305 AKKKGN
+305 
-311 DLSIQKQKKT
+311 
-321 SDPKNVIK
+321 
-329 AAYTVHSNEKATN
+329 TN
-342 VSLARSK
+342 VSLERSK

-398 LNDKIGSLKEEI
+398 LNDKIGSLQEEI
-410 SYLKGVIANQ
+410 SYLKGVIVNQ
-420 SELAKILRTVA
+420 SELAKILRSVA
-431 DIPGISI
+431 NIPGISI

-448 ELGKNNKRKY
+448 EMGKNNKRKC

-466 NLSDENTKKRRM
+466 NLSDENAKKRRM
-478 NVEVNGELENNAG
+478 DIEVNGELENNAG

-506 PECSKNAKS
+506 PECSKKAKS
-515 PPLS
+515 TPLS

>member
-1 MQFCKGLYASLI
+1 
-13 GKVEE
+13 
-18 MSNFLLQNVGIGVF
+18 MSNFLLQNAGISAF
-32 FADDDDFFGED
+32 FEDDDDFFGED

-91 GLGCEGV
+91 GLGCEVVHDEGV
-98 AFTFESGHWDEDAP
+98 AFTFESGHWNEDAP
-112 DRAELVEKEVCR
+112 DRAELVEKEVCQ

-139 GVIVDLNNQKQTTIL
+139 SVIVDLNNQKQTTTL
-154 DPKNVVEGACVVHS
+154 DPKNVVEAACVVHS
-168 KVKATN
+168 KVKGTN

-185 SPNPEDLDTDV
+185 SPNPEDLETDV

-250 HSNEKA
+250 HSNEK
-256 TNVSFAK
+256 V
-263 DTFEPGFPNPEDL
+263 
-276 ETDVLDHVGEVFSL
+276 
-290 ENEVSPDKVEFEVSQ
+290 
-305 AKKKGN
+305 
-311 DLSIQKQKKT
+311 
-321 SDPKNVIK
+321 
-329 AAYTVHSNEKATN
+329 TN
-342 VSLARSK
+342 VSLERSK

-372 KFVQELQDTIEELKQ
+372 KFVQELQDTIDELKQ

-398 LNDKIGSLKEEI
+398 LNDKIGSLQEEI

-420 SELAKILRTVA
+420 SELAKILRSVA
-431 DIPGISI
+431 NIPGISI

-448 ELGKNNKRKY
+448 EMGKNNKRKC

-466 NLSDENTKKRRM
+466 NLSDENAKKRRM
-478 NVEVNGELENNAG
+478 DIEVNGELENNAG

-506 PECSKNAKS
+506 PECSKKAKS
-515 PPLS
+515 TPLS

>member
-1 MQFCKGLYASLI
+1 
-13 GKVEE
+13 
-18 MSNFLLQNVGIGVF
+18 MSNFLLQNAGISAF
-32 FADDDDFFGED
+32 FEDDDDFFGED

-91 GLGCEGV
+91 GLGCEVVDDEGA
-98 AFTFESGHWDEDAP
+98 AFTFESGHWNEDAP

-124 AKNKDNHGKEESVKS
+124 AKNKDYHRKEESVKS
-139 GVIVDLNNQKQTTIL
+139 SGIVDLNNQKQTTTL
-154 DPKNVVEGACVVHS
+154 DPKNVVEAACVVHS

-185 SPNPEDLDTDV
+185 SPNPEDLETDV
-196 LDHVGEV
+196 LDHVGDV

-250 HSNEKA
+250 HSNEK
-256 TNVSFAK
+256 V
-263 DTFEPGFPNPEDL
+263 
-276 ETDVLDHVGEVFSL
+276 
-290 ENEVSPDKVEFEVSQ
+290 
-305 AKKKGN
+305 
-311 DLSIQKQKKT
+311 
-321 SDPKNVIK
+321 
-329 AAYTVHSNEKATN
+329 TN
-342 VSLARSK
+342 VSLERSK

-398 LNDKIGSLKEEI
+398 LNDKIGSLQEEI

-420 SELAKILRTVA
+420 SELAKILRSVA
-431 DIPGISI
+431 NIPGISI

-448 ELGKNNKRKY
+448 EMGKNNKRKC

-466 NLSDENTKKRRM
+466 NLSDENAKKRRM
-478 NVEVNGELENNAG
+478 DIEVNGELESNAG

-506 PECSKNAKS
+506 PECSKKAKS
-515 PPLS
+515 TPLS

>member
-1 MQFCKGLYASLI
+1 
-13 GKVEE
+13 
-18 MSNFLLQNVGIGVF
+18 MSNFLLQNAGISAF
-32 FADDDDFFGED
+32 FEDDDDFFGED

-91 GLGCEGV
+91 GLGCEVVDDEGV
-98 AFTFESGHWDEDAP
+98 AFTFESGHWNEDAS

-124 AKNKDNHGKEESVKS
+124 AKNKDYHRKEESVKS
-139 GVIVDLNNQKQTTIL
+139 SGIVDLNNQKQTTTL
-154 DPKNVVEGACVVHS
+154 DPKNVVEAACVVHS

-185 SPNPEDLDTDV
+185 SPNPEDLETDV

-211 PDKVEFEVSQ
+211 PDKVEFEVSR

-250 HSNEKA
+250 HSNEK
-256 TNVSFAK
+256 V
-263 DTFEPGFPNPEDL
+263 
-276 ETDVLDHVGEVFSL
+276 
-290 ENEVSPDKVEFEVSQ
+290 
-305 AKKKGN
+305 
-311 DLSIQKQKKT
+311 
-321 SDPKNVIK
+321 
-329 AAYTVHSNEKATN
+329 TN
-342 VSLARSK
+342 VSLERSK

-398 LNDKIGSLKEEI
+398 LNDKIGSLQEEI
-410 SYLKGVIANQ
+410 SYLKGVIVNQ
-420 SELAKILRTVA
+420 SELAKILRSVA
-431 DIPGISI
+431 NIPGISI

-448 ELGKNNKRKY
+448 EMGKNNKRKC

-466 NLSDENTKKRRM
+466 NLSDENAKKRRM
-478 NVEVNGELENNAG
+478 DIEVNGELENNAG

-506 PECSKNAKS
+506 PECSKKAKS
-515 PPLS
+515 TPLS

>member
-1 MQFCKGLYASLI
+1 
-13 GKVEE
+13 
-18 MSNFLLQNVGIGVF
+18 MSNFLLQNAGISAF
-32 FADDDDFFGED
+32 FEDDDDFFGED

-91 GLGCEGV
+91 GLGCEVVDDDGV
-98 AFTFESGHWDEDAP
+98 AFTFESGHWNEDAP

-124 AKNKDNHGKEESVKS
+124 AKNKDYHLKEESVKS
-139 GVIVDLNNQKQTTIL
+139 SGIVDLNNQKQTTTL
-154 DPKNVVEGACVVHS
+154 DPKNVVEAACVVHS

-174 VSFAEDTFEPG
+174 ISFAEDTFEVG
-185 SPNPEDLDTDV
+185 SPNTEDLETDV

-211 PDKVEFEVSQ
+211 PDKVEFEVSR

-250 HSNEKA
+250 HSNEK
-256 TNVSFAK
+256 V
-263 DTFEPGFPNPEDL
+263 
-276 ETDVLDHVGEVFSL
+276 
-290 ENEVSPDKVEFEVSQ
+290 
-305 AKKKGN
+305 
-311 DLSIQKQKKT
+311 
-321 SDPKNVIK
+321 
-329 AAYTVHSNEKATN
+329 TN
-342 VSLARSK
+342 VSLERSK

-398 LNDKIGSLKEEI
+398 LNDKIGSLQEEI
-410 SYLKGVIANQ
+410 SYLKGVIVNQ
-420 SELAKILRTVA
+420 SELAKILRSVA
-431 DIPGISI
+431 NIPGISI

-448 ELGKNNKRKY
+448 EMGKNNKRKC

-466 NLSDENTKKRRM
+466 NLCDESTKKRRM
-478 NVEVNGELENNAG
+478 DIEVNGELENNAG

-506 PECSKNAKS
+506 PECSKKAKS
-515 PPLS
+515 TPLS

>member
-1 MQFCKGLYASLI
+1 
-13 GKVEE
+13 
-18 MSNFLLQNVGIGVF
+18 MSNFLLQNAGISAF
-32 FADDDDFFGED
+32 FEDDDDFFGED

-91 GLGCEGV
+91 GLGSEVVDDEGA
-98 AFTFESGHWDEDAP
+98 AFTFESGHWNEDAP

-124 AKNKDNHGKEESVKS
+124 AKNKDYHRKEESVKS
-139 GVIVDLNNQKQTTIL
+139 SGIVDLNNQKQTTTL
-154 DPKNVVEGACVVHS
+154 DPKNVVEAACVVHS

-185 SPNPEDLDTDV
+185 SPNPEDLETDV

-250 HSNEKA
+250 HSNEK
-256 TNVSFAK
+256 V
-263 DTFEPGFPNPEDL
+263 
-276 ETDVLDHVGEVFSL
+276 
-290 ENEVSPDKVEFEVSQ
+290 
-305 AKKKGN
+305 
-311 DLSIQKQKKT
+311 
-321 SDPKNVIK
+321 
-329 AAYTVHSNEKATN
+329 TN
-342 VSLARSK
+342 VSLERSK

-398 LNDKIGSLKEEI
+398 LNDKIGSLQEEI

-420 SELAKILRTVA
+420 SELAKILRSVA
-431 DIPGISI
+431 NIPGISI

-448 ELGKNNKRKY
+448 EMGKNNKRKC

-466 NLSDENTKKRRM
+466 NLSDENAKKRRM
-478 NVEVNGELENNAG
+478 DIEVNGELENNAG

-506 PECSKNAKS
+506 PECSKKAKS
-515 PPLS
+515 TPLS

>member
-1 MQFCKGLYASLI
+1 
-13 GKVEE
+13 
-18 MSNFLLQNVGIGVF
+18 MSNFLLQNAGISAF
-32 FADDDDFFGED
+32 FEDDDDFFGED

-91 GLGCEGV
+91 GLGCEMVDDEGV
-98 AFTFESGHWDEDAP
+98 AFTFESGHWNEDAS

-124 AKNKDNHGKEESVKS
+124 AKNKDYHRKEESVKS
-139 GVIVDLNNQKQTTIL
+139 SGIVDLNNQKQTTTL
-154 DPKNVVEGACVVHS
+154 DPKNVVEAACVVHS

-174 VSFAEDTFEPG
+174 VSFAEDTFEAG
-185 SPNPEDLDTDV
+185 SPNTEDLETDV

-235 KTSDPKNVIKAAYTV
+235 KTSDPENVIKAAYTV
-250 HSNEKA
+250 HSNEK
-256 TNVSFAK
+256 V
-263 DTFEPGFPNPEDL
+263 
-276 ETDVLDHVGEVFSL
+276 
-290 ENEVSPDKVEFEVSQ
+290 
-305 AKKKGN
+305 
-311 DLSIQKQKKT
+311 
-321 SDPKNVIK
+321 
-329 AAYTVHSNEKATN
+329 TN
-342 VSLARSK
+342 VSLERSK

-398 LNDKIGSLKEEI
+398 LNDKIGSLQEEI

-431 DIPGISI
+431 NIPGISI

-448 ELGKNNKRKY
+448 EMGKNNKRKC

-478 NVEVNGELENNAG
+478 DIEVNGELENNAG

-506 PECSKNAKS
+506 PECSKKAKS
-515 PPLS
+515 TPLS

>member
-1 MQFCKGLYASLI
+1 
-13 GKVEE
+13 
-18 MSNFLLQNVGIGVF
+18 MSNFLLQNAGISAF
-32 FADDDDFFGED
+32 FEDDDDFFGED

-91 GLGCEGV
+91 GLGCEVVDDDGV
-98 AFTFESGHWDEDAP
+98 AFTFESGHWNEDAP

-124 AKNKDNHGKEESVKS
+124 AKNKDYHLKEESVKS
-139 GVIVDLNNQKQTTIL
+139 SGIVDLNNQKQTTTL
-154 DPKNVVEGACVVHS
+154 DPKNVVEAACVVHS

-185 SPNPEDLDTDV
+185 SPNPEDLETDV

-250 HSNEKA
+250 HSNEK
-256 TNVSFAK
+256 V
-263 DTFEPGFPNPEDL
+263 
-276 ETDVLDHVGEVFSL
+276 
-290 ENEVSPDKVEFEVSQ
+290 
-305 AKKKGN
+305 
-311 DLSIQKQKKT
+311 
-321 SDPKNVIK
+321 
-329 AAYTVHSNEKATN
+329 TN
-342 VSLARSK
+342 VSLERSK

-398 LNDKIGSLKEEI
+398 LNDKIGSLQEEI

-420 SELAKILRTVA
+420 SELAKILRSVA
-431 DIPGISI
+431 NIPGISI

-448 ELGKNNKRKY
+448 EMGKNNKRKC

-466 NLSDENTKKRRM
+466 NLSDENAKKRRM
-478 NVEVNGELENNAG
+478 DIEVNGELENNAG

-506 PECSKNAKS
+506 PECSKKAKS
-515 PPLS
+515 TPLS

>member
-18 MSNFLLQNVGIGVF
+18 MSNFLLQNVGIGAF

-91 GLGCEGV
+91 GLGCEVVDDEGV
-98 AFTFESGHWDEDAP
+98 AFTFESGHWNEDAP

-211 PDKVEFEVSQ
+211 PDKVELFEVSQ
-221 AKKKGNDLSIQKQK
+221 ANKK
-235 KTSDPKNVIKAAYTV
+235 V
-250 HSNEKA
+250 
-256 TNVSFAK
+256 
-263 DTFEPGFPNPEDL
+263 
-276 ETDVLDHVGEVFSL
+276 
-290 ENEVSPDKVEFEVSQ
+290 
-305 AKKKGN
+305 N

-342 VSLARSK
+342 VSLVRSK

-392 QQVNTQ
+392 QQVNTR

-506 PECSKNAKS
+506 PECSKKAKS
-515 PPLS
+515 TPLS

>member
-1 MQFCKGLYASLI
+1 
-13 GKVEE
+13 
-18 MSNFLLQNVGIGVF
+18 MSNFLLQNAGISAF
-32 FADDDDFFGED
+32 FEDDDDFFGED

-91 GLGCEGV
+91 GLGSEVVDDEGA
-98 AFTFESGHWDEDAP
+98 AFTFESGHWNEDAP

-124 AKNKDNHGKEESVKS
+124 AKNKDYHRKEESVKS
-139 GVIVDLNNQKQTTIL
+139 SGIVDLNNQKQTTTL
-154 DPKNVVEGACVVHS
+154 DPKNVVEAACVVHS

-185 SPNPEDLDTDV
+185 SPNPEDLETDV

-250 HSNEKA
+250 HSNEKV
-256 TNVSFAK
+256 TNVSF
-263 DTFEPGFPNPEDL
+263 E
-276 ETDVLDHVGEVFSL
+276 
-290 ENEVSPDKVEFEVSQ
+290 
-305 AKKKGN
+305 
-311 DLSIQKQKKT
+311 
-321 SDPKNVIK
+321 
-329 AAYTVHSNEKATN
+329 
-342 VSLARSK
+342 RSK

-398 LNDKIGSLKEEI
+398 LNDKIGSLQEEI

-420 SELAKILRTVA
+420 SELAKILRSVA
-431 DIPGISI
+431 NIPGISI

-448 ELGKNNKRKY
+448 EMGKNNKRKC

-466 NLSDENTKKRRM
+466 NLSDENAKKRRM
-478 NVEVNGELENNAG
+478 DIEVNGELENNAG

-506 PECSKNAKS
+506 PECSKKAKS
-515 PPLS
+515 TPLS

>member
-1 MQFCKGLYASLI
+1 
-13 GKVEE
+13 
-18 MSNFLLQNVGIGVF
+18 MSNFLLQNAGISAF
-32 FADDDDFFGED
+32 FEDDDDFFGED

-91 GLGCEGV
+91 GLGCEVVDDEGA
-98 AFTFESGHWDEDAP
+98 AFTFESGHWNEDAP

-124 AKNKDNHGKEESVKS
+124 AKNKDYHRKEESVKS
-139 GVIVDLNNQKQTTIL
+139 SGIVDLNNQKQTTTL
-154 DPKNVVEGACVVHS
+154 DPKNVVEAACVVHS

-185 SPNPEDLDTDV
+185 SPNPEDLETDV

-250 HSNEKA
+250 HSNEK
-256 TNVSFAK
+256 V
-263 DTFEPGFPNPEDL
+263 
-276 ETDVLDHVGEVFSL
+276 
-290 ENEVSPDKVEFEVSQ
+290 
-305 AKKKGN
+305 
-311 DLSIQKQKKT
+311 
-321 SDPKNVIK
+321 
-329 AAYTVHSNEKATN
+329 TN
-342 VSLARSK
+342 VSLERSK

-398 LNDKIGSLKEEI
+398 LNDKIGSLQEEI

-420 SELAKILRTVA
+420 SELAKILRSVA
-431 DIPGISI
+431 NIPGISI

-448 ELGKNNKRKY
+448 EMGKNNKRKC

-466 NLSDENTKKRRM
+466 NLSDENAKKRRM
-478 NVEVNGELENNAG
+478 DIEVNGELENNAG

-506 PECSKNAKS
+506 PECSKKAKS
-515 PPLS
+515 TPLS